1 MKTRGCTC
9 GCTCHCGARAQ
20 VATEKGLSV
29 LPQPDDWSWGYDLK
43 KACTQ
48 LQVVLDPTNDPR
60 RSPGMP
66 NTNPSRELRAVAKF
80 ADRLGE
86 MSEAV
91 WGLFHACQ
99 EAKRCESSRPPALPP
114 SRPADS
120 MPIVPVQGPQPP
132 APKGRP
138 HRQVLHLP
146 RRRVRGP
153 RGGVPGQGED
163 PRRREARA

>member
-1 MKTRGCTC
+1 MKARGCTC

-66 NTNPSRELRAVAKF
+66 NTNPSRELRVVAKF

-86 MSEAV
+86 MRQH
-91 WGLFHACQ
+91 G
-99 EAKRCESSRPPALPP
+99 PARTG
-114 SRPADS
+114 SHSA
-120 MPIVPVQGPQPP
+120 
-132 APKGRP
+132 
-138 HRQVLHLP
+138 
-146 RRRVRGP
+146 
-153 RGGVPGQGED
+153 
-163 PRRREARA
+163 